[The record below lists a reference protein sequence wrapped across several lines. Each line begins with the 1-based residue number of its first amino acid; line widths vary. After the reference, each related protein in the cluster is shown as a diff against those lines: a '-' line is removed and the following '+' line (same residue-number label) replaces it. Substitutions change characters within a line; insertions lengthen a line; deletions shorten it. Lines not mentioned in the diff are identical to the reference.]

1 MRRLALAFSG
11 NCSRLKQVDTSTRSG
26 WAVSYR
32 RLGGVLNYDMCPLLA
47 QSGHYVRGSE
57 CPLLGVKRTL
67 RLHCEM
73 SAFDPKRTSGP
84 AIGPQSNS
92 IST

>member
-1 MRRLALAFSG
+1 MLRLALAFSG

-47 QSGHYVRGSE
+47 LSGHAARADK
-57 CPLLGVKRTL
+57 CPLSGGKADIEFKRRDV
-67 RLHCEM
+67 RL
-73 SAFDPKRTSGP
+73 
-84 AIGPQSNS
+84 
-92 IST
+92 